1 MLTFYAKSFAIFN
14 EVYITREFASVKAF
28 CKLHGLQLSNHAKT
42 AIVKYNSSY
51 RKFVA
56 GNGKQFRTCHFKTA
70 VTTEADYSAL
80 RTSKLRTH
88 SCRQAKA
95 HSTQATG
102 SNPLSCKLDTQM
114 LSCPHLMLANVSS
127 NDVIFT
133 FNYRVQCFEEFRCF
147 LVTKIFI
154 HARPAFN
161 AFPPST

>member
-14 EVYITREFASVKAF
+14 EVYITREFARVKAF
-28 CKLHGLQLSNHAKT
+28 CKLHGLQLANHTKT
-42 AIVKYNSSY
+42 AVIKYNRSY
-51 RKFVA
+51 GKFIA
-56 GNGKQFRTCHFKTA
+56 GNRKQFRTSHFKTTVA
-70 VTTEADYSAL
+70 TKADYSAL

-95 HSTQATG
+95 HGTQATG
-102 SNPLSCKLDTQM
+102 SNPLASKFNAQM

-133 FNYRVQCFEEFRCF
+133 FNYRIQCFEKFRCF
-147 LVTKIFI
+147 LVTKVFV
-154 HARPAFN
+154 HAGPAFY